1 MIVAA
6 ILFTAAI
13 LLAGLLQ
20 AEAHGAPS
28 RILPFKTPLSMLF
41 VAAWFLHV
49 PRYPAFADL
58 ILAALIC
65 CLLGDILLA
74 FQARRMFLLGLI
86 SFLTGHVIYAAAF
99 FLVGSTGAW
108 MAMGMIVLAASGGV
122 VWRWLAP
129 RLDEMALPVLAYI
142 VVISIMAVGAFSVA
156 GNAAIPAPVRFSV
169 LCGAVLF
176 YLSDMF
182 VARQRF
188 VVNAAINR
196 RAGLPLYYSAQFLL
210 ALSAAWLPA
219 S

>member
-13 LLAGLLQ
+13 LLAGLLR

-28 RILPFKTPLSMLF
+28 RILPFKTPLSLLF
-41 VAAWFLHV
+41 VTAWFLHA
-49 PRYPAFADL
+49 PRHPAFADL

-74 FQARRMFLLGLI
+74 FQAPRMFLLGLI
-86 SFLTGHVIYAAAF
+86 SFLMGHAIYAAAF

-108 MAMGMIVLAASGGV
+108 MAMGMIVLGVSGV
-122 VWRWLAP
+122 LIWRWLAP
-129 RLDEMALPVLAYI
+129 RLDKMAVPVLAYI
-142 VVISIMAVGAFSVA
+142 VVISVMAAGAFGVA

-169 LCGAVLF
+169 LGGAVLF
-176 YLSDMF
+176 YLSDIF

-196 RAGLPLYYSAQFLL
+196 WAGLPLYYSAQFLL
-210 ALSAAWLPA
+210 ALSAAWVPA
-219 S
+219 G